1 MNKKYFKIS
10 QFGQRLTIRTKLDKS
25 NKIGQFGQNW
35 TIRTKLDNFGQNY
48 TFWTNNIPIWI
59 LKEQKE

>member
-35 TIRTKLDNFGQNY
+35 TIRTKLDNSDKMM
-48 TFWTNNIPIWI
+48 IWNLI
-59 LKEQKE
+59 EQFRNRLTDRT